1 MAKLKEDEIGP
12 RTHLVPRD
20 RDKTCNEGRAVATPA
35 ESSHF
40 QIIGDDSGEKRYCFS
55 SGKSLV
61 SALAYS
67 LLRNT
72 INENRLLQYAFTMI

>member
-40 QIIGDDSGEKRYCFS
+40 QIIGEDSGEKRNTVFKVEKVWS
-55 SGKSLV
+55 Q
-61 SALAYS
+61 
-67 LLRNT
+67 LLH
-72 INENRLLQYAFTMI
+72 IPF